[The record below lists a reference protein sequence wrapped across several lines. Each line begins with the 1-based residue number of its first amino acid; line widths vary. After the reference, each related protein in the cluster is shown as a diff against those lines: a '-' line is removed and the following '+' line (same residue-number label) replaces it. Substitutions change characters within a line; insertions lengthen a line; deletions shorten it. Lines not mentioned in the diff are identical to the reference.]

1 MSQKLDIDQIRSAAQ
16 NSQPLAIKTFTLPHE
31 TEVYL
36 EQVLGIF
43 LQELGYGNIKDQIAY
58 CMRELAVNA
67 KKANTKRVY
76 FIEKNLDIASKDD
89 YERGMKNFK
98 QDTLENIH
106 YYLDLQKEHGLYIKV
121 IFQAKQETFIL
132 SIHNNVEISKKEQM
146 RVYDRIARSRAF
158 ESMEE
163 AFATVLDDS
172 EGAGLGLVILVLM
185 LKKLGLSEEAFDID
199 LDSGETV
206 ARITVPF
213 SEVHLETINLLS
225 KRIVD
230 EIEELPQF
238 PENIVTLQRLISNPD
253 SEISEIAKKISIDV
267 TLTAD
272 LLKVVN
278 SAQFMLPK
286 RVDNIVEAVKLVGL
300 RGLKNLLYSYGTQK
314 VLENAKPELW
324 DHSYKTAYYAFQLA
338 KSMQKKDILD
348 DAYVGGILHDI
359 GKIIFANI
367 QPDLLEKMQEF
378 CKEKQ
383 IEANYFENITA
394 GMNHAG
400 IGALIAQKWNFPDSL
415 VEAIKFHHE
424 PLSCTKD
431 YRDVVFIVYLANALC
446 NIETGIMSYELMEKK
461 VIAACGIK
469 TEEQFHTIHGRLQ
482 KAFEREQE
490 RQQIIQE
497 RGERHA

>member
-1 MSQKLDIDQIRSAAQ
+1 MSQKLDVEQIRNAAR

-36 EQVLGIF
+36 EQALGVF

-58 CMRELAVNA
+58 CLRELAVNA

-76 FIEKNLDIASKDD
+76 FIERKLDIGSKDD
-89 YERGMKNFK
+89 YEKGMKSFK
-98 QDTLENIH
+98 QDTLDNIN

-121 IFQAKQETFIL
+121 MFQAKQETFIL

-185 LKKLGLSEEAFDID
+185 LKKLGLTEDAFDID
-199 LDSGETV
+199 IDAGETI
-206 ARITVPF
+206 ARITIPF
-213 SEVHLETINLLS
+213 SEVHLEKINMLS

-230 EIEELPQF
+230 EIDELPQF

-278 SAQFMLPK
+278 SAQFML
-286 RVDNIVEAVKLVGL
+286 
-300 RGLKNLLYSYGTQK
+300 
-314 VLENAKPELW
+314 
-324 DHSYKTAYYAFQLA
+324 
-338 KSMQKKDILD
+338 
-348 DAYVGGILHDI
+348 
-359 GKIIFANI
+359 
-367 QPDLLEKMQEF
+367 
-378 CKEKQ
+378 
-383 IEANYFENITA
+383 
-394 GMNHAG
+394 
-400 IGALIAQKWNFPDSL
+400 
-415 VEAIKFHHE
+415 
-424 PLSCTKD
+424 
-431 YRDVVFIVYLANALC
+431 
-446 NIETGIMSYELMEKK
+446 
-461 VIAACGIK
+461 
-469 TEEQFHTIHGRLQ
+469 
-482 KAFEREQE
+482 
-490 RQQIIQE
+490 
-497 RGERHA
+497 